1 MEQIEHNLKIT
12 EPIFL
17 YFIKNMDYELSRG
30 IQYNGVELEGRL
42 IYFKFKSSQ
51 NSLSFKI
58 YGGIDVNNAFTK
70 LKGKT
75 NEIFEF
81 FRKLKY
87 ENT

>member
-1 MEQIEHNLKIT
+1 MEQIEHNLKIS
-12 EPIFL
+12 EPMFL
-17 YFIKNMDYELSRG
+17 YFVKNMGTELSRG